1 MNVANEAEMVRQ
13 ARSVRRPGR
22 RRFPVV
28 KELLMW
34 LLALLILIPLFLV
47 AINSLKTEAEADLM
61 NLELPKQF
69 MFDNYANVIKT
80 GKMVQAYRNSLIIS
94 AGSTLVTSLFSAM
107 GAFVLSRRRTKLNRL
122 IYYYFIIGLIAPV
135 NFIATIKVMQM
146 TQLFNTFHGIILLY
160 SALMIP
166 FTVFLFY
173 GFIQSVPKE
182 LDESAMMDGCRSLQ
196 LFFRIIFPLL
206 LPVTITCVLINF
218 MNAWNE
224 FILPL
229 YVFNKSDYYPVTLA
243 VYSFYGT
250 FISSWN
256 LVCATIVLTTLPIV
270 LVYIF
275 GQRYLISGM
284 TAGAVKG

>member
-1 MNVANEAEMVRQ
+1 MVRQ